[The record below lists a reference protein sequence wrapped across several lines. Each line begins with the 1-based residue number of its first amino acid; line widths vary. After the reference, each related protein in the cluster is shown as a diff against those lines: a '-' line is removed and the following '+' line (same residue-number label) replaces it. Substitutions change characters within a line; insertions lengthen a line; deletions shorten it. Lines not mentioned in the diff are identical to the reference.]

1 MTTHKHIHTDQLPRE
16 RLLSKGPHALRD
28 HELLAVL
35 IGSGTAGYDVFS
47 LARIVLQRLELSNYS
62 CSPSELLQIPGMGP
76 ARAAQIA
83 AAVEL
88 GRRVMVPR
96 NFRIRQPADAV
107 PLLWHYADRR
117 QEHFIVIALN
127 GAHEVDTVRIVSV
140 GLVNRT
146 LVHPREVFSDA
157 VKDRAA
163 AIIVAHNHPS
173 GNVQPS
179 GEDRAVTE
187 TLVEAGNILGI
198 QVLDHIIFS
207 PSGHYS
213 FREHDELG

>member
-1 MTTHKHIHTDQLPRE
+1 MSTLIIQKDLPRE
-16 RLLSKGPHALRD
+16 RLLGRGPESLSD
-28 HELLAVL
+28 HELVAVL
-35 IGSGTAGYDVFS
+35 IGSGTSAHDVFS
-47 LARIVLQRLELSNYS
+47 LARVVLQRLELSNFGGT
-62 CSPSELLQIPGMGP
+62 PQQLLQIPGMGP
-76 ARAAQIA
+76 ARAARIA

-88 GRRVMVPR
+88 GRRIMAPR
-96 NFRIRQPADAV
+96 NFRIRQPSDAV

-117 QEHFIVIALN
+117 QEHFIVLSLN
-127 GAHEVDTVRIVSV
+127 GAHEVDAVRIVSV

-157 VKDRAA
+157 LKDRAA

-173 GNVQPS
+173 GNVEPS

-187 TLVEAGNILGI
+187 TLLEAGQILGVR
-198 QVLDHIIFS
+198 VLDHIIFA
-207 PSGHYS
+207 PGTYYS